1 MRGTKMV
8 DFLIALVLLVA
19 SVSAA
24 LAENRPAR
32 PDFRGMSQK
41 ACRILQNEGYDVDY
55 RECTVDGRCQNGV
68 YSLEL
73 TTPGGGAYAVSL
85 TQDGT
90 VKALVNHRGRQG
102 TPEDNPHLDGET
114 LEKIEQKVDSF
125 LKKNNPALRENIG
138 KLNVIHSLTEG
149 DETHVEVVDSRNR
162 MYISLQLTPETR
174 VWYFNEN

>member
-73 TTPGGGAYAVSL
+73 DSHVDHIRHQHPAVR
-85 TQDGT
+85 
-90 VKALVNHRGRQG
+90 H
-102 TPEDNPHLDGET
+102 
-114 LEKIEQKVDSF
+114 F
-125 LKKNNPALRENIG
+125 LR
-138 KLNVIHSLTEG
+138 S
-149 DETHVEVVDSRNR
+149 
-162 MYISLQLTPETR
+162 
-174 VWYFNEN
+174 